1 MNSFAIF
8 LSFALRS
15 CQKSQAATA
24 AWKQLG
30 CDCIWQLY
38 ATMYLLCVCPQRNT
52 LNEQILGVPISP
64 ILFLGFHCIIKKLNN
79 KFTKG
84 LSNTPTNLCMAL
96 YCIVFT

>member
-30 CDCIWQLY
+30 CDCIWQY
-38 ATMYLLCVCPQRNT
+38 ATMHVSIVCAHS
-52 LNEQILGVPISP
+52 EI
-64 ILFLGFHCIIKKLNN
+64 F
-79 KFTKG
+79 
-84 LSNTPTNLCMAL
+84 
-96 YCIVFT
+96 

>member
-30 CDCIWQLY
+30 CDCIWQY
-38 ATMYLLCVCPQRNT
+38 ATMYLLCVCPQRNI
-52 LNEQILGVPISP
+52 LNEQILAVPISP

-79 KFTKG
+79 KFKKG
-84 LSNTPTNLCMAL
+84 LSNTLTNLCMAL